1 MRVRIT
7 EQDVGPLQIQG
18 PKSKDVVTDLFG
30 ADILGLPY
38 YHPVERELQGM
49 RMVISR
55 TGSSRKLGYK
65 LYLGDGST
73 DCRGRPGLTRC

>member
-1 MRVRIT
+1 MRVTII
-7 EQDVGPLQIQG
+7 EPDVGSLQIQRA
-18 PKSKDVVTDLFG
+18 KSKEVVADLFG
-30 ADILGLPY
+30 ADILGLPSY
-38 YHPVERELQGM
+38 QPVERELEGM

-65 LYLGDGST
+65 LYLGDGPT